1 MGIQVRILIFDDDA
15 TDVEL
20 MRRQLRR
27 QKFDCLI
34 QYAATEGEYLKA
46 LREFSPDLILSDYK
60 FPLHSGLFSLKMARE
75 LCPAVPFIFVS
86 GVLEDDLAGELLK
99 QGARAYVS
107 KSRLEQ
113 LVTTV
118 QSALLEANVQKQPTH
133 PMSNGASSN
142 SLPAQ
147 L

>member
-1 MGIQVRILIFDDDA
+1 MGIQARILIFDDDA

-34 QYAATEGEYLKA
+34 QYAATEEEYLKA

-60 FPLHSGLFSLKMARE
+60 FPLRSGLFSLKMARE

-99 QGARAYVS
+99 QGAKSYVS

-118 QSALLEANVQKQPTH
+118 QSVLLEPNVQKQPTH
-133 PMSNGASSN
+133 PMPNGASSN

>member
-1 MGIQVRILIFDDDA
+1 
-15 TDVEL
+15 

-75 LCPAVPFIFVS
+75 VCPAVPFIFVS

-118 QSALLEANVQKQPTH
+118 QSALLEPNVQKQPTH
-133 PMSNGASSN
+133 PMPNGASSN

>member
-1 MGIQVRILIFDDDA
+1 
-15 TDVEL
+15 

-60 FPLHSGLFSLKMARE
+60 FPLHSGLFSLKMAHE

-107 KSRLEQ
+107 KSRLVQ
-113 LVTTV
+113 LVNGPIRVAGGECPNATDTPDV
-118 QSALLEANVQKQPTH
+118 ERSLEQQSP
-133 PMSNGASSN
+133 GAIVISRNIQVLKEQTFGS
-142 SLPAQ
+142 
-147 L
+147 